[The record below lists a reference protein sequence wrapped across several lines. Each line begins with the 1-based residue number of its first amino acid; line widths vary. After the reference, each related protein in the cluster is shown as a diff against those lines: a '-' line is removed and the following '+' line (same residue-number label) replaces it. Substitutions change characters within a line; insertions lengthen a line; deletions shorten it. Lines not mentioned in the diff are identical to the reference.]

1 MGRAVD
7 FMTDGS
13 PWVITQDWYEK
24 ILSIAQREGDI
35 EAALKERGERL
46 DNSIKVDLHGGV
58 AVMYVKGPMFPYANM
73 FDQISGAMSVEMLIK
88 ELGVIE
94 KNKEVHSAVIAWD
107 TPGGRATLINEFSKQ
122 IKNFSKPIVSYVV
135 DRMASGG
142 YWVGAAADKIVLDET
157 AVVGSIGVVSGFK
170 RQESDVIEIVSSNA
184 PDKRLDLET
193 DEGLKVYQK
202 YIDDT
207 EAVFIEKVMEYRGM
221 SREQVIGLRGGVLI
235 GAKAIEAGFADEI
248 GSLESVIKQLNE
260 EYSMDLD
267 TLKADHPEVYQAAV
281 DVGKREV
288 QASFEQQ
295 VSDANNQVV
304 ESKSAE
310 RKRFNDILTC
320 EEAKGRSQLA
330 MHIARSTEMSVDEAK
345 KLLAASPAQ
354 ASKTAFDALDAE
366 MSDSNPTVG
375 ADDTDSVALDADE
388 KWARDFSAA
397 NKSA

>member
-7 FMTDGS
+7 FLTDGS

-35 EAALKERGERL
+35 EAALKESGGRL
-46 DNSIKVDLHGGV
+46 ENSIRVEQHGGV
-58 AVMYVKGPMFPYANM
+58 AVMYVKGPMFPYANL
-73 FDQISGAMSVEMLIK
+73 FDQVSGAMSVEMLIK

-94 KNKEVHSAVIAWD
+94 RNADIHSAVIAWD
-107 TPGGRATLINEFSKQ
+107 TPGGHVTLINEFSKH
-122 IKNFSKPIVSYVV
+122 IYNFSKPIVSYVTGS
-135 DRMASGG
+135 MTSGG
-142 YWVGAAADKIVLDET
+142 YWAGSAAKKIVMDET
-157 AVVGSIGVVSGFK
+157 AVVGSIGVVIGF
-170 RQESDVIEIVSSNA
+170 RNTDTGVIELVSSNA
-184 PDKRLDLET
+184 PDKRPAIET
-193 DEGLKVYQK
+193 DEGRRVVQK

-235 GAKAIEAGFADEI
+235 GAKAIEAGFANEI

-281 DVGKREV
+281 DVGKKEV
-288 QASFEQQ
+288 QTSFEQQ

-304 ESKSAE
+304 ESKKAE

-330 MHIARSTEMSVDEAK
+330 MHIAGSTEMSVDEAK
-345 KLLAASPAQ
+345 KLLAASPTQ
-354 ASKTAFDALDAE
+354 TSKTAFDALDAE

-388 KWARDFSAA
+388 KWAQEFSAA